1 MGTHPIFESDFD
13 CLTELSCKEAMAEI
27 FLSDDLTDSDRFE
40 ELESIREKL
49 IAAGADV
56 NPIEGKNLGESV
68 ANVMVPQ
75 NFAPLWNE
83 KVSEDDVIKVTKQSS
98 IFIGLLMDFQSPGE
112 IEDCNKITKSFCEAM
127 LEGEKAGRGK
137 VVCRVL
143 YDMFKMAFPVKSK
156 AMYLIYCTWLQCASK
171 KNSIYLLELESKKIE
186 RFLEKW
192 VKDWEISDVEIRS
205 LRREYQACL
214 HRLGRYQ
221 NAASA
226 MEDLL
231 NSYSDADI
239 TGAEAKSDAKL
250 CILQS
255 ILTEGEYRFDH
266 LREIDAIQALKGSPI
281 FHLLEVFITGDL
293 EGFEKFMEGSDLS
306 EIALSEEK
314 ISILRRKMRLL
325 TLVGLCKANPDTT
338 YKAIQDKLDLD
349 EDGVEDLA
357 VRAFQL
363 KLLRGRLDQ
372 GNERLSTTYSIQ
384 REFTRAQWEDLADKL
399 SVWQNNLENV
409 RLSIEEVQNVEL
421 AA

>member
-1 MGTHPIFESDFD
+1 
-13 CLTELSCKEAMAEI
+13 MAEI
-27 FLSDDLTDSDRFE
+27 FLSDDLNDSDRFE

-56 NPIEGKNLGESV
+56 NPIEGKNLGASV
-68 ANVMVPQ
+68 ASVFVPK
-75 NFAPLWNE
+75 NFAPLWAE
-83 KVSEDDVIKVTKQSS
+83 KVSENDVLQVTKQSS

-112 IEDCNKITKSFCEAM
+112 IEDCNKITKSFCDAM

-137 VVCRVL
+137 IVCRIL

-156 AMYLIYCTWLQCASK
+156 AMYLIYCTWLQCASR
-171 KNSIYLLELESKKIE
+171 KNSIYLLELEGSKIE

-192 VKDWEISDVEIRS
+192 AKDWNITELEIRV

-239 TGAEAKSDAKL
+239 TGEEARADARL

-255 ILTEGEYRFDH
+255 ICTEGEYRFDH
-266 LREIDAIQALKGSPI
+266 LREIDAIQAHKGTSVYE
-281 FHLLEVFITGDL
+281 FLEIFITGDL
-293 EGFEKFMEGSDLS
+293 AAFEKFVEGSDIS
-306 EIALSEEK
+306 EFALDEEK
-314 ISILRRKMRLL
+314 LNTLRRKMRLL
-325 TLVGLCKANPDTT
+325 TLVGLCKSNPDTT
-338 YKAIQDKLDLD
+338 YKAIQDKLGLD

-384 REFTRAQWEDLADKL
+384 REFGRAEWEDLAEKL
-399 SVWQNNLENV
+399 SSWQNNLENV
-409 RLSIEEVQNVEL
+409 RLSIEEVQNLEL